1 MNLILEMAMFDV
13 KNGPAIYLL
22 EQQKLNKEEAQARF
36 DRAATLVF
44 STIGVVMGAVSIVL
58 SIHVLLG

>member
-1 MNLILEMAMFDV
+1 MFDV